1 MSTAAVKILLVEDSP
16 SDADVLQE
24 TLQQG
29 GLDRFEL
36 AHVERLEDAL
46 ARLGRESFDVL
57 LLDLSLPDSMGAET
71 FQRARRAVPEMPIVV
86 LTGADDESIGLEAV
100 RYGVQDYLVKGQIDR
115 RQIAR
120 TIRYAIERQHAETA
134 LCQARDELERRVI
147 ERTAALA
154 NANAVLQAEIAER
167 TEAQRA
173 VSQLSHRLLQLKD
186 EEQRRLARE
195 LHDSTAQLL
204 AGLAINL
211 SIVHASEKRLAA
223 APRKALEESMAL
235 ADQCSREIRTLSY
248 LLHPPLLDEVGLGSA
263 VRWYADGFAERSGIR
278 TEVDL
283 PQDLGRLPQVIETA
297 LFRILQECVSNVHRH
312 SGSPTVSIRIRR
324 EPAAITLE
332 VADRG
337 HGMMHTLD
345 DKTETYA
352 GLGVGITG
360 MRERVRQLG
369 GELKIQSNGCGTT
382 VKATLP
388 VAATELPADG
398 NV

>member
-1 MSTAAVKILLVEDSP
+1 MTTAAVKILLVEDSP

-24 TLQQG
+24 TLQQA

-36 AHVERLEDAL
+36 TWVERLDDAL
-46 ARLGRESFDVL
+46 ARLSQEAFDVL
-57 LLDLSLPDSMGAET
+57 LLDLSLPDSTGAET
-71 FQRARRAVPEMPIVV
+71 FQRARRAAPEMPIVV
-86 LTGADDESIGLEAV
+86 LTGASDETIGLEAV
-100 RYGVQDYLVKGQIDR
+100 RYGVQDYLVKGQTDR

-120 TIRYAIERQHAETA
+120 TIRYAIERQGAETA
-134 LCQARDELERRVI
+134 LRQARDELERRVL

-186 EEQRRLARE
+186 EEQRHLARE

-211 SIVHASEKRLAA
+211 AIVRGSEKRLSAT
-223 APRKALEESMAL
+223 PRKALAESMAL

-278 TEVDL
+278 TEVHVPPDL
-283 PQDLGRLPQVIETA
+283 ERLSQAIETA

-312 SGSPTVSIRIRR
+312 SGSPTVSIRITRA
-324 EPAAITLE
+324 PAAITLE
-332 VADRG
+332 VKDCGRG
-337 HGMMHTLD
+337 MVHALD

-352 GLGVGITG
+352 GLGVGIAG

-369 GELKIQSNGCGTT
+369 GELQIQSNGGGTT

-388 VAATELPADG
+388 LTQTEH
-398 NV
+398 VE